1 MQGRETGE
9 RVVEKIIVSDSESSS
24 KFLVR
29 EISHIWT
36 EEIFERFLRMT
47 RSWRRGGE
55 GGGSPRIRDQIRRKD
70 PEEGEKSVG
79 QLL

>member
-9 RVVEKIIVSDSESSS
+9 KVLEKIIVSDSESSS

-36 EEIFERFLRMT
+36 EEIFERFSQNDTELAELAE
-47 RSWRRGGE
+47 RGG
-55 GGGSPRIRDQIRRKD
+55 GGGKPKNT
-70 PEEGEKSVG
+70 
-79 QLL
+79 